1 MGRVSQVF
9 PNHGEH
15 RTKQIAQPRAGHG
28 GSGDLMTLHV
38 TASYPQAQGYG
49 ERRNLRSRP
58 TRGLTH
64 VARFGLYVHN
74 EAIPEGADDVHD
86 LPARGR
92 GVEREVPIS

>member
-1 MGRVSQVF
+1 
-9 PNHGEH
+9 
-15 RTKQIAQPRAGHG
+15 
-28 GSGDLMTLHV
+28 MTLHV

-49 ERRNLRSRP
+49 ERRHPRSRP
-58 TRGLTH
+58 SRDRAH

-74 EAIPEGADDVHD
+74 KAIPEGADDVHD